1 MSYLIN
7 KLIIIFY
14 LREGTSV
21 LIISS
26 DISAIS
32 ALNPLSILYSIF
44 IKQEKKTFYL
54 LGPGKPGSYF
64 ILNMEKKLFCLFV
77 C

>member
-7 KLIIIFY
+7 KLIIIIY
-14 LREGTSV
+14 LGEGANA
-21 LIISS
+21 LIVSLEV
-26 DISAIS
+26 SAIAS

-64 ILNMEKKLFCLFV
+64 ILIQKN
-77 C
+77 